1 MKLATAPAKVSL
13 RHILLATDFSATAQ
27 AALTYARAFA
37 KHFASDVALL
47 HVLPPAAYALT
58 PPEAIGQTFDELYQV
73 ADRDL
78 AAAAQE
84 FADVPATAFLQ
95 EGRVADAVSSL
106 AKEKESDLIVVGS
119 HGRSGVGKL
128 VLGSVA
134 EEVFREST
142 CPVLV
147 VGPCVPPANAG
158 EIKLRNLLFATDL
171 ESASEASIRC
181 ALALA
186 QEFHAHITLLH
197 VIADKEHEH
206 LPDHNRI
213 VSYLFHR
220 LFEKIPQDAEVWC
233 EPEIVVQCGDPAER
247 ILGVADERP
256 ADLIVLGLHATAH
269 PQRAAHTPGSTAA
282 RVIREAACPVLTV
295 RE

>member
-1 MKLATAPAKVSL
+1 MKLATAPAKLSL
-13 RHILLATDFSATAQ
+13 RHILFATDFSSTART
-27 AALTYARAFA
+27 ALHYARAFA
-37 KHFASDVALL
+37 KHFGSDVALL

-58 PPEAIGQTFDELYQV
+58 PPEAIGQTFDEMYQA
-73 ADRDL
+73 ADKEL
-78 AAAAQE
+78 EAASHE
-84 FADVPATAFLQ
+84 FAGVPCAAFLQ
-95 EGRVADAVSSL
+95 EGRVWEAVNTL
-106 AKEKESDLIVVGS
+106 AQDKETGLIVLGS

-134 EEVFREST
+134 EEVFRRAS

-147 VGPCVPPANAG
+147 VGPRARAANGA

-171 ESASEASIRC
+171 ESNSDVAIRY

-186 QEFHAHITLLH
+186 LEFQAHITLLH

-220 LFEKIPQDAEVWC
+220 LFEKIPPDAELWC
-233 EPEIVVQCGDPAER
+233 EPEIVVQCGEPAER

-256 ADLIVLGLHATAH
+256 ADLIVLGLHATTH
-269 PQRAAHTPGSTAA
+269 PQRAAHTPGTTIAQ
-282 RVIREAACPVLTV
+282 VIRQAECPVLTLH
-295 RE
+295 E